1 VPDLEIASVLDWFRQ
16 EAPDRPD
23 VLEQPVTPTEAH
35 PDVAQALARLGQA
48 LDEAASKDRNGLAA
62 KLRTTPVRDEL
73 RAVMGQLGFPRTLRL
88 LDWLMQAGLPESD
101 AILAA
106 LLEADPSGVG
116 QYLQATLA
124 GAARPTLL
132 ERIYAPSRLA
142 ALMAAC
148 EPADGKQVAA

>member
-16 EAPDRPD
+16 QEPDRPD
-23 VLEQPVTPTEAH
+23 VLEQAVTPTEAH
-35 PDVAQALARLGQA
+35 PDVGQALARLGHA
-48 LDEAASKDRNGLAA
+48 LDEAASRDRAGLAA
-62 KLRTTPVRDEL
+62 KLQTAPIRDEL

-106 LLEADPSGVG
+106 VMEPDPSGAG
-116 QYLQATLA
+116 QYLQAALVA
-124 GAARPTLL
+124 AARPTLV
-132 ERIYAPSRLA
+132 ERIYAPGCLA

-148 EPADGKQVAA
+148 EPADGLQVAA